1 GGNEPSGYRFRR
13 QRYAAKLIAFALF
26 SSVRSFAGRRRL
38 PLLSVV
44 PTATSSKA
52 AHASY
57 MHVWAIASARA
68 TIGGPLRSDLL
79 RRTSARADVF
89 QSLTTVAEADV
100 AHPSTATKAVTRS
113 ARFTR
118 NFGIAAPAMIRESII
133 SALLRTHRRTVHEQA
148 IRPIPR
154 PNPSALVG
162 ARAIPGRKRFGQR
175 KESATLPATRV
186 HVSWTGWP
194 P

>member
-1 GGNEPSGYRFRR
+1 MVFRRTLGCARGGGNEPSGYRFRR

-44 PTATSSKA
+44 PTATSAKA

-68 TIGGPLRSDLL
+68 TIGGPLRSALL
-79 RRTSARADVF
+79 RRTSARAAAF

-118 NFGIAAPAMIRESII
+118 SSSTM
-133 SALLRTHRRTVHEQA
+133 
-148 IRPIPR
+148 
-154 PNPSALVG
+154 
-162 ARAIPGRKRFGQR
+162 
-175 KESATLPATRV
+175 
-186 HVSWTGWP
+186 
-194 P
+194 

>member
-1 GGNEPSGYRFRR
+1 M
-13 QRYAAKLIAFALF
+13 
-26 SSVRSFAGRRRL
+26 
-38 PLLSVV
+38 
-44 PTATSSKA
+44 SSKA

-89 QSLTTVAEADV
+89 QSLTKVAEADV

-162 ARAIPGRKRFGQR
+162 QEPYQAGKIRAAQRIRDSTRDTRPLQLDRMAPGV
-175 KESATLPATRV
+175 APLAN
-186 HVSWTGWP
+186 P
-194 P
+194 PLRTTNLIETFR